1 MGEWKSVGVV
11 VGVVAGLLATTD
23 GVATG
28 IYGKDGWKGA
38 VSGHGVP
45 AVVLGGVAGGILML

>member
-11 VGVVAGLLATTD
+11 TSVVAGLLATTD

-28 IYGKDGWKGA
+28 IYGKDGWRGA
-38 VSGHGVP
+38 FLGHGVP
-45 AVVLGGVAGGILML
+45 AIVLGAVAGGILML